1 MKVLGISG
9 SLRKGSYNTKLL
21 MLAKGF
27 ALEAGT
33 DAEILDLN
41 EINLPVY
48 NYDIEAAGMP
58 ENVLKFKAKIES
70 TDVLLIA
77 SPENNYSIT
86 TALKNAIDWGSRGK
100 PNSWGGKI
108 AAIFGASTGPMG
120 TVRGQNQ
127 LRQILAGV
135 NVLVLPQPQVFV
147 ANAETAFN
155 EDGTLKNKTQEEQLK
170 KLVLKTMKLANWKDL
185 ISL

>member
-1 MKVLGISG
+1 
-9 SLRKGSYNTKLL
+9 
-21 MLAKGF
+21 
-27 ALEAGT
+27 
-33 DAEILDLN
+33 
-41 EINLPVY
+41 
-48 NYDIEAAGMP
+48 
-58 ENVLKFKAKIES
+58 
-70 TDVLLIA
+70 
-77 SPENNYSIT
+77 
-86 TALKNAIDWGSRGK
+86 
-100 PNSWGGKI
+100 
-108 AAIFGASTGPMG
+108 MG